1 MLSSRS
7 RYALRAL
14 SHLAEFSPAPQTTDQ
29 IAAATGLPPATL
41 SKILQALNQTGIV
54 KTQRGVGG
62 GVGLARSADGLT
74 VKEVVD
80 AVDPTRCLHEVA
92 SGAHCRC
99 LQRRLQVVMALADF
113 VLQETTIAELVSTH
127 PSGNDKSSTIDLLLD
142 NLVRTTGLG
151 SCCIDTSQGTGQ

>member
-14 SHLAEFSPAPQTTDQ
+14 SHLAELAPAPQTTDQ

-62 GVGLARSADGLT
+62 GVELARSPEGLS
-74 VKEVVD
+74 VQEVVA
-80 AVDPTRCLHEVA
+80 AVDPTRCVHEVA
-92 SGAHCRC
+92 NGAHCHC
-99 LQRRLQVVMALADF
+99 LQRRLQVVMALADL
-113 VLQETTIAELVSTH
+113 VLQQTTIAELVSTH
-127 PSGNDKSSTIDLLLD
+127 PSSACGSSAIDALLH
-142 NLVRTTGLG
+142 NLVQTTG
-151 SCCIDTSQGTGQ
+151 IDS